1 MSSFISFPN
10 TFLKGGC
17 SGRFPEGYREE
28 NVHFFSIFFL
38 RVLFWVACYLFRTLR
53 KIGNSWKRSTLMLV
67 LCVCLF
73 GRDWDTVAPPGFFF
87 LKKCLIHLG
96 SGWDTSTSKWQNWG
110 AWRTADVARGSGAA
124 QARGRGFGCCFF
136 FFSWRQMQY

>member
-1 MSSFISFPN
+1 M
-10 TFLKGGC
+10 
-17 SGRFPEGYREE
+17 
-28 NVHFFSIFFL
+28 
-38 RVLFWVACYLFRTLR
+38 
-53 KIGNSWKRSTLMLV
+53 
-67 LCVCLF
+67 CVCLF
-73 GRDWDTVAPPGFFF
+73 GRDWDTVAPPGIFF

-136 FFSWRQMQY
+136 FFFLTSNAVLECGGAERLLEVLFFFVEKR

>member
-1 MSSFISFPN
+1 M
-10 TFLKGGC
+10 
-17 SGRFPEGYREE
+17 
-28 NVHFFSIFFL
+28 
-38 RVLFWVACYLFRTLR
+38 
-53 KIGNSWKRSTLMLV
+53 
-67 LCVCLF
+67 CVCLF
-73 GRDWDTVAPPGFFF
+73 GRDWDTVAPPGIFF

-136 FFSWRQMQY
+136 FFLDVKCSTRVRGSGAIIGGSFFLRRKTMRE